1 MSIKKRKIEISDVIA
16 LVSAVFAL
24 LALFVSIYTALVT
37 ERVATSGFQSA
48 EKVKSDTASLMAA
61 LRGIM
66 VKGALYSQLDK
77 TTRDDSKSSGYVDIA
92 PEKTV
97 IQGFI
102 DSPTALAY
110 YAYAADRS
118 KEAREQGDK
127 PEAWRTF
134 FLSLTDVLRT
144 DNPYSAAKKAGEL
157 EKMFD
162 AVSDR
167 DLTEISSNLEDLPGS
182 IKRVLQDRSYDPLI
196 AAITS
201 DDDQISKD
209 DFKAFIK
216 YLKNQGV
223 KDPDVDLFQGVFAN
237 DVNVVKDA
245 LAHGAKTSTTDVAIV
260 NLYKDQWE
268 KFKASSK

>member
-48 EKVKSDTASLMAA
+48 EMVKSDTASLMAA

-167 DLTEISSNLEDLPGS
+167 DLTEISSNLEDFRAPSSESCRTGPMIPSLPQLPATMTKS
-182 IKRVLQDRSYDPLI
+182 PRT
-196 AAITS
+196 TS
-201 DDDQISKD
+201 K
-209 DFKAFIK
+209 
-216 YLKNQGV
+216 L
-223 KDPDVDLFQGVFAN
+223 
-237 DVNVVKDA
+237 
-245 LAHGAKTSTTDVAIV
+245 
-260 NLYKDQWE
+260 
-268 KFKASSK
+268 SSNI